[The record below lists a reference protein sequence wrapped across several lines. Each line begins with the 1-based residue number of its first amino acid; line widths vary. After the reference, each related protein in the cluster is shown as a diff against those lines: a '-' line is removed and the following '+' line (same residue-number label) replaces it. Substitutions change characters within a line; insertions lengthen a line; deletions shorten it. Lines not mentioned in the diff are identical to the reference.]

1 MTTPDL
7 HVTTAEIYEM
17 SAEASRPRSHADV
30 IRTFGAGLAELTED
44 GVLTATG
51 VGHWKANGV
60 TVARTGTYTDAQ
72 GRTQSCFLFG
82 SWLCLAMAL
91 KVSNKETR
99 KALMAVLKRNP
110 IY

>member
-7 HVTTAEIYEM
+7 HVTTAEIYEN
-17 SAEASRPRSHADV
+17 SPKETRPRSHADL
-30 IRTFGAGLAELTED
+30 IRSFDAGLAELTAD
-44 GVLTATG
+44 GVLTTTG

-60 TVARTGTYTDAQ
+60 TVVRTGTYTDAQ
-72 GRTQSCFLFG
+72 GRTQACYLFG

-99 KALMAVLKRNP
+99 KALMLALKRNP